1 MIRLGL
7 MSFAHV
13 HAEAYVDNVRG
24 MPDTQLVGAADDD
37 RARGEHFAAKLGV
50 QTFPSYA
57 DLLGQHL
64 DGVIVCSENSRHR
77 ALVEMAAQ
85 AGVSVLCEKPL
96 ATTLADARAM
106 IEACAGASVTLMVA
120 FPMRFSAP
128 LLQARHA
135 VDEGRVGKIACCIGT
150 NQGQNPRRHR
160 EWFVDKQL
168 AGGGAVMDH
177 TVHLVDIL
185 RWSLRTEVAEV
196 YAQTTGLL
204 PGGDEEVETGGL
216 LLLTLANGL
225 FASIDCSWSRPASYP
240 TWGGL
245 ALELIGERGVLRV
258 DAFRQNLVI
267 YPQRSPAMQ
276 WQPWGSDA
284 NQAMMA
290 EFVSAIREHRDPAV
304 TGTDGYRA
312 LEVIT
317 AAYDS
322 ARTGQPV
329 RLSVADEHSKPA

>member
-24 MPDTQLVGAADDD
+24 MPDAQLVGAADDD
-37 RARGEHFAAKLGV
+37 RARGEHFATQLGV
-50 QTFPSYA
+50 PAFPTYEE
-57 DLLGQHL
+57 LLAQPL

-77 ALVEMAAQ
+77 ALVEMAAR

-106 IEACAGASVTLMVA
+106 IEVCARAGVTLMVA

-128 LLQARHA
+128 LLQARQA
-135 VDEGRVGKIACCIGT
+135 VEEGRVGKIACCIGT

-160 EWFVDKQL
+160 AWFVNKQL
-168 AGGGAVMDH
+168 AGGGAIMDH
-177 TVHLVDIL
+177 TVHLVDVL
-185 RWSLRTEVAEV
+185 RWYLRTEVTEV

-204 PGGDEEVETGGL
+204 PGGDGEVETGGL

-267 YPQRSPAMQ
+267 YPERSPAMQ

-290 EFVSAIREHRDPAV
+290 EFVSAIREHRGPAV

-317 AAYDS
+317 AAYES

-329 RLSVADEHSKPA
+329 RLPVADQNL